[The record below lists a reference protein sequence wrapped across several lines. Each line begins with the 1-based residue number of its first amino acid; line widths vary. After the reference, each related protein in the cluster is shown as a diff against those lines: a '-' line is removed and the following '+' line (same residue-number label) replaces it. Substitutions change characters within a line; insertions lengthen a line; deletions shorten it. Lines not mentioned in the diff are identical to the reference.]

1 MGATTFSGPIKAGS
15 IKNTT
20 GTTVGTDV
28 KNIGHV
34 TMSQS
39 LFVLHSNTS
48 DKASEVVIPANSHI
62 KDIIVSVEVAFTGT
76 TNTLDVGIVGDS
88 DKFVDNATLG
98 TTIGTKPLGA
108 TAQCLAWKNV
118 GTTDVKISAKFITS
132 GGSNTAGKA
141 RITILY
147 AQGINHAD

>member
-48 DKASEVVIPANSHI
+48 DKDSEVVIPANSHI

-76 TNTLDVGIVGDS
+76 TNT
-88 DKFVDNATLG
+88 
-98 TTIGTKPLGA
+98 
-108 TAQCLAWKNV
+108 CLLY
-118 GTTDVKISAKFITS
+118 TS
-132 GGSNTAGKA
+132 PSP
-141 RITILY
+141 R
-147 AQGINHAD
+147 D